1 MWLQQNGHHAQVNC
15 SCYMVHARTMPQL
28 ELNNPHIS
36 MLQATHCAGANA
48 ASSCTSKP
56 CALCGAAGARHKCG
70 GCMAVRF
77 ATLLAPNTPNMPTL
91 FAGAVVGIASGC
103 TGGSMGGNAA
113 WWSNWMHKIWMRM
126 LWGWWIWIKLE
137 LPCTN
142 ASMLHPICVVTHI
155 VCLGAC
161 QLLPPGVNPI
171 FKSMGV

>member
-1 MWLQQNGHHAQVNC
+1 MAAAADHAVAATPEPKRYPMALDELLHRTTFEDRRQCRQAVWACAVDNVRYSLDDERAARLWLQQNGHHAQVNC

-36 MLQATHCAGANA
+36 MLQATHHAGANA

-56 CALCGAAGARHKCG
+56 CALCGAAAARHKCG

-113 WWSNWMHKIWMRM
+113 W
-126 LWGWWIWIKLE
+126 
-137 LPCTN
+137 
-142 ASMLHPICVVTHI
+142 
-155 VCLGAC
+155 
-161 QLLPPGVNPI
+161 
-171 FKSMGV
+171 